1 VTGVIVTLVIAAV
14 TAQSPIEFDA
24 ASLKRNIGAQ
34 SQFGSPSI
42 LPTGEIRLINVPLRF
57 LVSQAYPGATVP
69 VKIEKLPSWAE
80 DTYDFVA
87 KGKPNASPDERAQ
100 MFRSLMAQRS
110 RLTAHLETRPQ
121 PGYRLL
127 IARLDGRLGPSLT
140 RSTLDCSTRN
150 ARPSAGSDRGIV
162 EEAARS
168 RCGLFDSNHTMSSGG
183 VTITQLARSI
193 SAWVGQPITDDT
205 GLTGLFALTF
215 TFQHRGPRPGELADA
230 NDPPSVFTAIQE
242 QLGLKL
248 VPATVAT
255 RVLVIDHIER
265 PSDN

>member
-1 VTGVIVTLVIAAV
+1 VRHVTGVIVTLVIAAV

-87 KGKPNASPDERAQ
+87 RGKPNASPDERAQ

-140 RSTLDCSTRN
+140 RSTLDCSTQN

-162 EEAARS
+162 EEGRQES
-168 RCGLFDSNHTMSSGG
+168 VRPVRVQSHHEQRRRNHHATCTVYQRVGG
-183 VTITQLARSI
+183 T
-193 SAWVGQPITDDT
+193 TD
-205 GLTGLFALTF
+205 
-215 TFQHRGPRPGELADA
+215 H
-230 NDPPSVFTAIQE
+230 
-242 QLGLKL
+242 
-248 VPATVAT
+248 
-255 RVLVIDHIER
+255 
-265 PSDN
+265 